1 MTPKSG
7 SGYNS
12 PKTLEAAEALVAL
25 LNTRPHAQVGDS
37 LTQPE
42 VGEEVIRRF
51 GGEPGEPDP
60 AELRKVAELRDA
72 LALTLSSDTSESEA
86 AWSDVS
92 RLVSSATVRRV
103 FTPAQV
109 VLEPAAGDVVVSA
122 IAQAVQDVVDA
133 DSWSRLRVC
142 SNHLCELAF
151 YDSTRS
157 RTQKWDSYETCGNR
171 ANVAAH
177 RARLQ
182 QRGEE

>member
-1 MTPKSG
+1 MTPKLG

-12 PKTLEAAEALVAL
+12 PRTLEAAEALVAL
-25 LNTRPHAQVGDS
+25 MNTRPHAQVGDS
-37 LTQPE
+37 LSQPG
-42 VGEEVIRRF
+42 VSDDVIRRF
-51 GGEPGEPDP
+51 GCEPGQSDP
-60 AELRKVAELRDA
+60 ADLGAVAELRDA
-72 LALTLSSDTSESEA
+72 LALTLTSDAAECER

-103 FTPAQV
+103 FTPEKV
-109 VLEPAAGDVVVSA
+109 VLEPATGDVVMSG
-122 IAQAVQDVVDA
+122 IAQAVQDVVEA
-133 DSWSRLRVC
+133 ESWSRLRVC

-177 RARLQ
+177 RARVQ

>member
-1 MTPKSG
+1 MTPKLG
-7 SGYNS
+7 SGYNT
-12 PKTLEAAEALVAL
+12 PRTLEAAVALVAL

-37 LTQPE
+37 LGEPQ
-42 VGEEVIRRF
+42 VGDDVVRRF
-51 GGEPGEPDP
+51 GGQPGQHDP
-60 AELRKVAELRDA
+60 TGLRDIAEVRDA
-72 LALTLSSDTSESEA
+72 LALTLSDDESVTNR

-92 RLVSSATVRRV
+92 RLVSASTVRRV
-103 FTPAQV
+103 FTPAGV
-109 VLEPAAGDVVVSA
+109 VLEPPAGGTVLDG
-122 IAQAVQDVVDA
+122 IAQAVQDVVEA

-182 QRGEE
+182 QRNEE